1 MDSLESLESRWMM
14 KIEANDHYLI
24 VDGVSFEKS
33 KVVSVDAGQYNSLVG
48 GTLYGFRI
56 ETKRWLLNKSHDFF
70 TDDEDD
76 SLLAVRKIKQLLGYK
91 KVGE

>member
-1 MDSLESLESRWMM
+1 M

-24 VDGVSFEKS
+24 IDGVSFEKS
-33 KVVSVDAGQYNSLVG
+33 KVVSIDAGEYNSVVG
-48 GTLYGFRI
+48 GTLYGFRV
-56 ETKRWLLNKSHDFF
+56 ETKRWLFNKTDDFF

-76 SLLAVRKIKQLLGYK
+76 SFLAVRKIKQLLGFK